1 MAIQSVATIVAE
13 HPFFVGLD
21 QEFCDLVSGCARNV
35 RFEDGAFLFRKGEP
49 ANEFYLVREGR
60 VGLQIA
66 TAGGKPLTFL
76 TIGDNEVVGLS
87 WLIPPYQWSIDARA
101 IGRVRAI
108 GFDARCLRGK
118 CDADHHLGYELMMRF
133 MPVLI
138 ERLNAARLQALDVY
152 SVPA

>member
-1 MAIQSVATIVAE
+1 MAMQNLTRIITE
-13 HPFFVGLD
+13 HPFFRGLD

-35 RFEDGAFLFRKGEP
+35 RFEDGAYLFRKGET
-49 ANEFYLVREGR
+49 ADEFYLIREGR

-66 TAGGKPLTFL
+66 TAAGKPLTFL
-76 TIGDNEVVGLS
+76 TVGDNEVVGLS
-87 WLIPPYQWSIDARA
+87 WLIPPYRWSIDARA

-118 CDADHHLGYELMMRF
+118 CDADHRLGYDLMMRF

-152 SVPA
+152 GVPA

>member
-1 MAIQSVATIVAE
+1 MTIQNLTKVITE

-21 QEFCDLVSGCARNV
+21 KEFCDLVSGCARNV
-35 RFEDGAFLFRKGEP
+35 RFEDGAYLFRKGEP
-49 ANEFYLVREGR
+49 ANEFYLIREGR
-60 VGLQIA
+60 IGLQFA
-66 TAGGKPLTFL
+66 TAAGKPLTFL

-87 WLIPPYQWSIDARA
+87 WLIPPYRWSIDARA

-108 GFDARCLRGK
+108 GIDARCLRGK

-138 ERLNAARLQALDVY
+138 ERLNAARMQALDVY
-152 SVPA
+152 AVPA